1 MKENVSFNHPNEGPL
16 CGPLTQKRRCC
27 YCVVARPPEGKQPMS
42 ASFLPSAIRPFL
54 CRSFVF
60 PLALP
65 LSRGTRERTMLLKRA
80 RILPLKKG
88 DEARDE
94 KKTEGGRKQVPPQTF
109 HI

>member
-1 MKENVSFNHPNEGPL
+1 MRRMNAEKALLLLRSRTAT
-16 CGPLTQKRRCC
+16 CGQTTHVR
-27 YCVVARPPEGKQPMS
+27 
-42 ASFLPSAIRPFL
+42 FLPSLSAIRPFL

-94 KKTEGGRKQVPPQTF
+94 KKTEGGRGKQVPPQTF